1 MAFDVSLYEQTALF
15 VYALFVGVLLGAV
28 YDVFRVIRIALT
40 LGGGTGRRV
49 RFERVEAAIL
59 RMRTGTPADSH
70 VKKTGI
76 GAKLELAVVFV
87 CDVLFFLATSV
98 VSVVFLYQA
107 NYGQPRLYVLVSVIL
122 GFAAYYN
129 TVGRLIAY
137 TSGAVISLVRLIS
150 AFVFYRLVT
159 PFVKVTCRTI
169 SVPVETLKFRIIA
182 AESEAIEK
190 RLVRLSEK
198 LYGYSDL
205 GSKKEDDYENGR
217 KEDRHNRKD
226 RNRRR
231 GAVLHRKDHQLQN
244 RVFASEGLSGNTYG
258 RN

>member
-15 VYALFVGVLLGAV
+15 VYALFVGVLIGAV
-28 YDVFRVIRIALT
+28 YDVFRVLRIALT
-40 LGGGTGRRV
+40 LGGGTGQRV
-49 RFERVEAAIL
+49 RYERVEAAIL
-59 RMRTGTPADSH
+59 RMRPGVADGS

-137 TSGAVISLVRLIS
+137 TSGAIISLVRLIS

-159 PFVKVTCRTI
+159 PFVKVTCRTV
-169 SVPVETLKFRIIA
+169 SVPVETLKLRIIT
-182 AESEAIEK
+182 AECEAFDK

-198 LYGYSDL
+198 LYGYSDQ

-244 RVFASEGLSGNTYG
+244 RVFASEGLSGNTHG